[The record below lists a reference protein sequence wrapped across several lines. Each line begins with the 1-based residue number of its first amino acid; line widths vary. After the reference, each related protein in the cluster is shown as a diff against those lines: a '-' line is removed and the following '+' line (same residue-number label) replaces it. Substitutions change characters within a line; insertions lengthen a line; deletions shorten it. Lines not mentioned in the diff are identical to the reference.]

1 MKAMVLA
8 AGHGSRLR
16 PLTDTCP
23 KPMIPLGAKPLLEH
37 VITLLAKHGFDQVVV
52 NLHHLP
58 QLIRAYFGDG
68 NAWKVQLSYSH
79 EEELLGTAGAVR
91 RAGAFFDQPFL
102 VYYGDN
108 LCNVD
113 LTEFW
118 AAHLRQGGLAT
129 VGLHRDDDPCRS
141 GIVRLDE
148 TCRIVQ
154 FVEKP
159 RPEQVFPNYFIN
171 CGIYA
176 FQPGILDWIP
186 TQGPSDF
193 SRDIFPRLLTAGAP
207 IFGHPLRGQLLASD
221 TPERY
226 AAAQTQIASGHFTL
240 P

>member
-1 MKAMVLA
+1 MKAMILA
-8 AGHGSRLR
+8 AGQGRRLR

-23 KPMIPLGAKPLLEH
+23 KPMIPLGGKPLLEH
-37 VITLLAKHGFDQVVV
+37 VITLLAKHGFDQLVV

-58 QLIRAYFGDG
+58 QLIRDYFGDG
-68 NAWKVQLSYSH
+68 STWKVRLTYSP

-91 RAGAFFDQPFL
+91 RMAAFFDQPLL

-113 LTEFW
+113 LTDFW
-118 AAHLRQGGLAT
+118 TTHLRRGGLAT
-129 VGLHRDDDPCRS
+129 MGLHREDDPCRS

-148 TCRIVQ
+148 ASRIVQ
-154 FVEKP
+154 FIEKP
-159 RPEQVFPNYFIN
+159 KADQVFPGYLIN
-171 CGIYA
+171 AGIYA
-176 FQPGILDWIP
+176 LQPQIFDWIP
-186 TQGPSDF
+186 SQGASDF

-207 IFGHPLRGQLLASD
+207 IFGHLLRGQLLASD

-226 AAAQTQIASGHFTL
+226 AEAQAQIASGRFTL